1 MSRPVTDRA
10 RKEPD
15 MKKILSIVIALVL
28 IFVFASCKKLADE
41 QAAAPAQTA
50 TAAPEATPEAQ
61 AEIPNPIVEVEGS
74 ADFSDLGFIITPHQ
88 QADSESY
95 SIIGGKVAQ
104 INFTLD
110 GKSYTYRGAVTTE
123 DISGV
128 YETFDPDPQSLDL
141 EGPGFKISLVVKTID
156 GGASGALAE
165 WSYEDVRYTCY
176 TSDPTDFD
184 EMTDVLLPIVYND
197 LPFAACCG

>member
-1 MSRPVTDRA
+1 
-10 RKEPD
+10 
-15 MKKILSIVIALVL
+15 MKKIIPIVCALLLV
-28 IFVFASCKKLADE
+28 FSFASCK
-41 QAAAPAQTA
+41 AAASEPAKA
-50 TAAPEATPEAQ
+50 TASAPSPTPVATAEPAAQ
-61 AEIPNPIVEVEGS
+61 IPNPIVEVEGA
-74 ADFSDLGFIITPHQ
+74 ADFSDLGFIITPYQ
-88 QADSESY
+88 QADSASY

-104 INFTLD
+104 IIFTLD
-110 GKSYTYRGAVTTE
+110 GKTYTYRGAVTTE

-128 YETFDPDPQSLDL
+128 YESFDPDPQSLDL
-141 EGPGFKISLVVKTID
+141 EGPGFKVSLVVKTID

-165 WSYEDVRYTCY
+165 WSYEDVRYTFY